1 MGLFGKKTDSGG
13 GILSWLNEVDKCYS
27 LAFQTKNIGQ
37 LQNYVSRDCAV
48 DLIDK
53 IRAGEKA
60 YAGLDRYKHVQWFKK
75 SADGDTVTFIKDVH
89 YDHVKFSQGV
99 VAPVGDDHKE
109 KWVVQI
115 NPSMCV
121 NEIRRVYT

>member
-1 MGLFGKKTDSGG
+1 MGLFNKKTDSG
-13 GILSWLNEVDKCYS
+13 GILSWLNEADKHYS
-27 LAFQTKNIGQ
+27 LAFQTKSIGQ

-60 YAGLDRYKHVQWFKK
+60 YAGLDRYKHVEWFKK
-75 SADGDTVTFIKDVH
+75 SSDGNTATFIKDVH
-89 YDHVKFSQGV
+89 YDHVKFSHGV

-109 KWVVQI
+109 RWVVQLI
-115 NPSMCV
+115 PSRCV
-121 NEIRRVYT
+121 TEIRRVTA